1 MKVVRN
7 PQEWEALRAAGKRWY
22 LVRYGVLGRGLPL
35 AVLCAVAIQLAL
47 GTPPA
52 EWLRSQDFL
61 IRLGL
66 FVVLFSFTG
75 VMTANATWKL
85 NERRFGGTAGGPPR

>member
-1 MKVVRN
+1 MKIFRN
-7 PQEWEALRAAGKRWY
+7 PQEWEPVRTAGKPWF
-22 LVRYGVLGRGLPL
+22 LIRYGVLGRGLPL
-35 AVLCAVAIQLAL
+35 VLLCAVVDPVRARHAAR
-47 GTPPA
+47 GVA
-52 EWLRSQDFL
+52 EVAGLL

-85 NERRFGGTAGGPPR
+85 NERRFGGTGPR

>member
-1 MKVVRN
+1 MKVVRD
-7 PQEWEALRAAGKRWY
+7 PQEWEALRTAGKRWY

-47 GTPPA
+47 GTPPPN

-66 FVVLFSFTG
+66 FALLFSFTG

-85 NERRFGGTAGGPPR
+85 NERRFGGAGPR